1 MVVENEYMVYN
12 TLCILREGAGAYSVI
27 CRYVIA
33 LIIILWRIY
42 YKQKEAMSMTEIF
55 ETINFTM
62 TLLLPSEY
70 RMRIMYESQP
80 ALFSYTQNKT
90 NEERWWLW
98 EEHETQKQTKLKSYF
113 TRD

>member
-98 EEHETQKQTKLKSYF
+98 EEHEIQKQTKLKSFF
-113 TRD
+113 TRE

>member
-1 MVVENEYMVYN
+1 
-12 TLCILREGAGAYSVI
+12 
-27 CRYVIA
+27 
-33 LIIILWRIY
+33 
-42 YKQKEAMSMTEIF
+42 MTEIF

-98 EEHETQKQTKLKSYF
+98 EEHETQKQTKLKSFLQGNEIKGYCF
-113 TRD
+113 QAGGAGRNRKALEEHI